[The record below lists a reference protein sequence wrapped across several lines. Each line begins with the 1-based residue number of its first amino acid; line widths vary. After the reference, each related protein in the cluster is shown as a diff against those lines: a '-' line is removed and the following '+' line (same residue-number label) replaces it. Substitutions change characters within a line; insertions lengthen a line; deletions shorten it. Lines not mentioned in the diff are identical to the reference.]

1 MISAAVLAALTG
13 ATVWIA
19 ARVALLVAGDITEAR
34 ADRPATGMPV
44 RGVDGIWRIR

>member
-34 ADRPATGMPV
+34 ADRPAAR
-44 RGVDGIWRIR
+44 RGVDGMWRIR